1 MRNRRQKFGEKGE
14 SIAVKQ
20 LKKEG
25 YKILERNYRTK
36 LGEIDIIAEDGEV
49 ITFIE
54 VKARKSEKFGTPRHA
69 VTPAKQKK
77 ISMVALSYLK
87 EKNQF
92 DKRARF
98 DVVTINSESS
108 NSTVNVIKNAFDL
121 ACN

>member
-1 MRNRRQKFGEKGE
+1 MQNRRQQFGEKGE

-36 LGEIDIIAEDGEV
+36 LGEIDIIAKDGEV

-54 VKARKSEKFGTPRHA
+54 VKARKSEKYGTPRHA

-92 DKRARF
+92 DKKARF
-98 DVVTINSESS
+98 DVVTINPKSS
-108 NSTVNVIKNAFDL
+108 NSAVSIIKNAFDL
-121 ACN
+121 AFT

>member
-1 MRNRRQKFGEKGE
+1 MRNRQQQFGEKGE
-14 SIAVKQ
+14 SLAVKQ

-25 YKILERNYRTK
+25 YKILERNYRTR

-54 VKARKSEKFGTPRHA
+54 VKARKSESYGTPQHA
-69 VTPAKQKK
+69 VTPIKQKK

-92 DKRARF
+92 GKRARF
-98 DVVTINSESS
+98 DVVTINPESS
-108 NSTVNVIKNAFDL
+108 NKVSIIKNAFDL
-121 ACN
+121 AYT

>member
-1 MRNRRQKFGEKGE
+1 MRNSRQQFGEKGE

-20 LKKEG
+20 MKKEG
-25 YKILERNYRTK
+25 YKILERNYRNK
-36 LGEIDIIAEDGEV
+36 LGEIDIIARDGEV

-92 DKRARF
+92 GKRARF
-98 DVVTINSESS
+98 DVVTINSQSS
-108 NSTVNVIKNAFDL
+108 NSTVSVIKNAFDL
-121 ACN
+121 ART

>member
-1 MRNRRQKFGEKGE
+1 MRNRQQQFGEKGE
-14 SIAVKQ
+14 TLAVKQ

-25 YKILERNYRTK
+25 YKILERNYRTR

-54 VKARKSEKFGTPRHA
+54 VKSRKSESYGTPQHA
-69 VTPAKQKK
+69 VTPIKQKK

-92 DKRARF
+92 GKRARF
-98 DVVTINSESS
+98 DVVTINLESS
-108 NSTVNVIKNAFDL
+108 NKVSIIKNAFDL
-121 ACN
+121 AYT

>member
-1 MRNRRQKFGEKGE
+1 MRNRQQQFGEKSE
-14 SIAVKQ
+14 SLAVKK

-25 YKILERNYRTK
+25 YKILERNYRTR

-54 VKARKSEKFGTPRHA
+54 VKARRSESYGTPQHA
-69 VTPAKQKK
+69 VTPIKQKK

-92 DKRARF
+92 GKRARF
-98 DVVTINSESS
+98 DVVTINPESS
-108 NSTVNVIKNAFDL
+108 NKVSIIKNAFDL
-121 ACN
+121 AYT